1 MSDKRAVDG
10 RDLKAIGRRIRELRG
25 FDTTQEELASS
36 LDITQ
41 GLLSRIEH
49 AKRAPSAA
57 VLRRLHKKYGKS
69 VNWILTG
76 EEK

>member
-49 AKRAPSAA
+49 GNRAPSAA
-57 VLRRLHKKYGKS
+57 VVRRLQKKYGKR
-69 VNWILTG
+69 VDWILTG
-76 EEK
+76 KGK